1 MKVRHYQAALP
12 MGDPRA
18 EARAEL
24 KANGY
29 VLPERQPAK
38 VSEKKEATAIEAT
51 GRIKVA
57 AVVARGDQ

>member
-1 MKVRHYQAALP
+1 MKVRHYQPALP

-38 VSEKKEATAIEAT
+38 VAKKKEAPAIEAT

-57 AVVARGDQ
+57 EAVVRGDL